1 MPKDLGKF
9 GSQVV
14 GGFNRRDVLNYIK
27 ELSNKQDELTA
38 QIDAVNKEKYAMEQK
53 MLDMERE
60 MKICKIKALT
70 AADAAI
76 NNLENEFTNVK
87 SDMETTANHVRNELG
102 RVGETLALLTSV
114 LENTSGC
121 FNELRVTIK
130 NDREQLQEE
139 LK

>member
-38 QIDAVNKEKYAMEQK
+38 QIDAVNEEKYAMEQK

-70 AADAAI
+70 DADAAI
-76 NNLENEFTNVK
+76 NNLENEFINVK

-114 LENTSGC
+114 LENTSEC